1 MVISLHPTEA
11 EYIQHHLTYYQLN
24 LRTFTIENSKDFWTL
39 NLDTLSLTIFSG
51 ILIVSLF
58 YYVIKNFNSERP
70 GKLQTAIEMAVESLQ
85 NLIKEMFHGEDKL
98 IAPLALTIF
107 SWIFVLNAFDLVPV
121 DLLPRLLLFFGI
133 EHFRT
138 VPTDDVNLTFALSFS
153 VFLLVIY
160 YNFKGKGCVNLTKEV
175 FSSPF
180 GIWLAPVN
188 FIFRIIEEVVKPLSL
203 SLRLF
208 GNMFAGELIFLL
220 IATMPWW
227 IQWTAGGIWS
237 IFHILVISIQAF
249 IFMMLTVVYLS
260 MAHEAGH

>member
-1 MVISLHPTEA
+1 MIDSLHPTEA

-58 YYVIKNFNSERP
+58 YYVIKNFSSERP
-70 GKLQTAIEMAVESLQ
+70 GKLQTAVEMAVESLQ
-85 NLIKEMFHGEDKL
+85 NLIKEMFRGEDKL

-107 SWIFVLNAFDLVPV
+107 SWVFVLNAFDLVPV

-160 YNFKGKGCVNLTKEV
+160 YNFKGKGCINLTKEV
-175 FSSPF
+175 SP
-180 GIWLAPVN
+180 
-188 FIFRIIEEVVKPLSL
+188 
-203 SLRLF
+203 
-208 GNMFAGELIFLL
+208 
-220 IATMPWW
+220 T
-227 IQWTAGGIWS
+227 S
-237 IFHILVISIQAF
+237 ILPASA
-249 IFMMLTVVYLS
+249 
-260 MAHEAGH
+260 AND